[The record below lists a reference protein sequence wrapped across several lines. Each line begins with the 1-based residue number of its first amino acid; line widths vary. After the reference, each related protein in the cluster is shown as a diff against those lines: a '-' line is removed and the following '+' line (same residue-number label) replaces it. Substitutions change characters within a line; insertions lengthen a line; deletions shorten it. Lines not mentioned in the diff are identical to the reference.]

1 MGILI
6 DRSTTILVQGIT
18 GREAS
23 FFTRESLDYG
33 ARVVAGVTPG
43 KGGQEVYGIPVY
55 DCVKNALRNHRID
68 AGVVSVP
75 PFAVRDAALEAVENG
90 IPLLVIMTERVPRR
104 DVAALLHFARENG
117 TRVIG
122 PNSLGLISPG
132 ESKLGAVG
140 GNVENTLRTFTQG
153 PVGVMSRSGGM
164 TSEFANLLG
173 QEGLGQSTCVSI
185 GGDPLIGSTFQD
197 LFPLFEEDK
206 QTRAV
211 ALFCEPGG
219 IMEEEFARF
228 YSSRTD
234 AKPVVAFIAG
244 RFADRMPGT
253 RFGHAAVIVEGD
265 RGSTRKKRALM
276 KKAGVHVAERL
287 SDVPKIIGGLLSYGH
302 VH

>member
-6 DRSTTILVQGIT
+6 DRGTTILVQGIT

-43 KGGQEVYGIPVY
+43 KGGQEVYGVPVY
-55 DCVKNALRNHRID
+55 DCVRNALRNHRID

-75 PFAVRDAALEAVENG
+75 PFAVRDAALESIESG
-90 IPLLVIMTERVPRR
+90 IRLLVVMTERVPRR
-104 DVAALLHFARENG
+104 DVAALLDAAGEHGARI
-117 TRVIG
+117 IG

-140 GNVENTLRTFTQG
+140 GNVENTLRTFTKG

-164 TSEFANLLG
+164 TSEFANILG

-197 LFPLFEEDK
+197 LFPLFEEDR

-228 YSSRTD
+228 YSSLSNP
-234 AKPVVAFIAG
+234 KPVVAFIAG

-265 RGSTRKKRALM
+265 RGSTRKKRALL
-276 KKAGVHVAERL
+276 KDAGVQVADRL
-287 SDVPKIIGGLLSYGH
+287 SDVPKFIKELLKDGH

>member
-6 DRSTTILVQGIT
+6 DRGTTILVQGIT

-43 KGGQEVYGIPVY
+43 KGGQEVYGVPVY
-55 DCVKNALRNHRID
+55 DCVRNALRNHRID

-75 PFAVRDAALEAVENG
+75 PFAVRDAALESIESG
-90 IPLLVIMTERVPRR
+90 IRLLVVMTERVPRR
-104 DVAALLHFARENG
+104 DVAALLDAAREHG
-117 TRVIG
+117 ARIIG

-140 GNVENTLRTFTQG
+140 GNVENTLRTFTKG

-164 TSEFANLLG
+164 TSEFANILG

-197 LFPLFEEDK
+197 LFPLFEEDR

-228 YSSRTD
+228 YSSLSNP
-234 AKPVVAFIAG
+234 KPVVAFIAG

-265 RGSTRKKRALM
+265 RGSTRKKRALL
-276 KKAGVHVAERL
+276 KDAGVQVADRL
-287 SDVPKIIGGLLSYGH
+287 SDVPKFIKGLLKDGY

>member
-6 DRSTTILVQGIT
+6 DRRTTILVQGIT

-43 KGGQEVYGIPVY
+43 KGGQEVYGVPVY
-55 DCVKNALRNHRID
+55 DCVKNALRKHRIE
-68 AGVVSVP
+68 ASVVSVP
-75 PFAVRDAALEAVENG
+75 PFAVRDAALEAIENG
-90 IPLLVIMTERVPRR
+90 IRLLVVMTERVPRR
-104 DVAALLHFARENG
+104 DVATLLDVAREHG
-117 TRVIG
+117 VRIIG

-140 GNVENTLRTFTQG
+140 GNVENTFRTFSKG

-164 TSEFANLLG
+164 TSEFANILG

-197 LFPLFEEDK
+197 LFPLFEEDP

-228 YSSRTD
+228 YSSLSNP
-234 AKPVVAFIAG
+234 KPVVAFVAG

-265 RGSTRKKRALM
+265 RGSTRKKRALL
-276 KKAGVHVAERL
+276 KTAGVRVADRL
-287 SDVPKIIGGLLSYGH
+287 SDVPKFIKELLKDGH

>member
-6 DRSTTILVQGIT
+6 DRDTMILVQGIT

-23 FFTRESLDYG
+23 FFTPESLDYG

-43 KGGQEVYGIPVY
+43 KGGQEVFGVPVY
-55 DCVKNALRNHRID
+55 DCVKHARIKHRID
-68 AGVVSVP
+68 ASIISVP
-75 PFAVRDAALEAVENG
+75 PFAARDAALEAVENG
-90 IPLLVIMTERVPRR
+90 IRLLVIMTERIPRR
-104 DVAALLHFARENG
+104 DVAVLLDFARENG

-122 PNSLGLISPG
+122 PNSLGLINPG
-132 ESKLGAVG
+132 ESKVGAVG
-140 GNVENTLRTFTQG
+140 GNVENALRTFTKG

-173 QEGLGQSTCVSI
+173 QEGLGQSTCISV
-185 GGDPLIGSTFQD
+185 GGDPMIGSTFQD
-197 LFPLFEEDK
+197 LFPLFQEDG

-228 YSSRTD
+228 YASQAD
-234 AKPVVAFIAG
+234 PKPVVAFIAG
-244 RFADRMPGT
+244 RFADQMPGT

-265 RGSTRKKRALM
+265 RGSTRKKREFM
-276 KKAGVHVAERL
+276 QEAGIHVADRL
-287 SDVPKIIGGLLSYGH
+287 SDIPKIIKGLLNH
-302 VH
+302 EPIH

>member
-6 DRSTTILVQGIT
+6 DRGTTILVQGIT

-43 KGGQEVYGIPVY
+43 KGGQEVYGVPVY
-55 DCVKNALRNHRID
+55 DCVRNALRKHRID
-68 AGVVSVP
+68 ASVVSVP
-75 PFAVRDAALEAVENG
+75 PFAVQDAALEAIENG
-90 IPLLVIMTERVPRR
+90 IRLLVVMTERVPRR
-104 DVAALLHFARENG
+104 DVATLLDAAREHG
-117 TRVIG
+117 ARIIG

-140 GNVENTLRTFTQG
+140 GNVENTFRTFTKG

-164 TSEFANLLG
+164 TSEFANILG

-197 LFPLFEEDK
+197 LFPLFEEDP

-228 YSSRTD
+228 YSSLSNP
-234 AKPVVAFIAG
+234 KPVVAFIAG

-265 RGSTRKKRALM
+265 RGSTRKKRALL
-276 KKAGVHVAERL
+276 KDAGVQVADRL
-287 SDVPKIIGGLLSYGH
+287 SDVPKYIKELLKDGH

>member
-1 MGILI
+1 MDI
-6 DRSTTILVQGIT
+6 
-18 GREAS
+18 
-23 FFTRESLDYG
+23 
-33 ARVVAGVTPG
+33 AR
-43 KGGQEVYGIPVY
+43 
-55 DCVKNALRNHRID
+55 KNA
-68 AGVVSVP
+68 
-75 PFAVRDAALEAVENG
+75 
-90 IPLLVIMTERVPRR
+90 
-104 DVAALLHFARENG
+104 

-122 PNSLGLISPG
+122 PNSLGIISPG

-153 PVGVMSRSGGM
+153 PVGIMSRSGGM
-164 TSEFANLLG
+164 TSEIANLLG

-197 LFPLFEEDK
+197 LFPLFEDDD

-228 YSSRTD
+228 YSARTNP
-234 AKPVVAFIAG
+234 KPVVAFIAG
-244 RFADRMPGT
+244 RFADQMPGT

-265 RGSTRKKRALM
+265 RGSTRKKRELM
-276 KKAGVHVAERL
+276 KKAGVHVADKL
-287 SDVPKIIGGLLSYGH
+287 SDVPRIIRGLLNHGH

>member
-6 DRSTTILVQGIT
+6 DRGTTILVQGIT

-43 KGGQEVYGIPVY
+43 KGGQEVYGVPVY
-55 DCVKNALRNHRID
+55 DCVRNALRKHRIE
-68 AGVVSVP
+68 ASVVSVP
-75 PFAVRDAALEAVENG
+75 PFAVRDAALEAIENG
-90 IPLLVIMTERVPRR
+90 IRLLVVMTERVPRR
-104 DVAALLHFARENG
+104 DVAILLDAAGEHGARI
-117 TRVIG
+117 IG

-140 GNVENTLRTFTQG
+140 GNVENTLRTFTKG

-164 TSEFANLLG
+164 TSEFANILG

-197 LFPLFEEDK
+197 LFPLFQEDR

-228 YSSRTD
+228 YSSLSNPI
-234 AKPVVAFIAG
+234 PVVAFIAG

-265 RGSTRKKRALM
+265 RGSTRKKRALL
-276 KKAGVHVAERL
+276 KDAGVQVADRL
-287 SDVPKIIGGLLSYGH
+287 SDVPKFIKELLSHGH